1 MTCSG
6 RRLHRQEGPPL
17 PGLRPGPALRRGE
30 QPEALTA
37 GRGRGHKAGI
47 WDQGG
52 SYRATSTLA
61 CVEQSPAA
69 IMLVSGAANYVE
81 KESPGPTHA

>member
-1 MTCSG
+1 VSSQRLSQRAAAELG
-6 RRLHRQEGPPL
+6 R
-17 PGLRPGPALRRGE
+17 
-30 QPEALTA
+30 
-37 GRGRGHKAGI
+37 KAGI